1 MLLCA
6 LPELPTLQGREGY
19 PRQNPQI
26 LNYLKSLQNTHR
38 LWSDDKFL
46 TVRSLPINKGTPTYT
61 IGVSPGVTIMQ
72 QFRKS

>member
-6 LPELPTLQGREGY
+6 LPELPTLPCSVGREGY

-46 TVRSLPINKGTPTYT
+46 TVRSLPINKRNTNIY
-61 IGVSPGVTIMQ
+61 
-72 QFRKS
+72 